1 MKKPQIHPFV
11 CGSPGSA
18 GALARTQQAIDAAIQ
33 KPISMSGVS
42 IRARPNLSVT
52 EAEVDL
58 FVEKLARCLKRL
70 KE

>member
-1 MKKPQIHPFV
+1 MLLLP
-11 CGSPGSA
+11 A
-18 GALARTQQAIDAAIQ
+18 G
-33 KPISMSGVS
+33 GNS

-58 FVEKLARCLKRL
+58 FVEKLGRCLKRL